1 MIITLS
7 EPVQKQFGQT
17 ELVVITDRVD
27 DMVLLLG
34 QMMRMGLT
42 KIVDDHLPRYWR
54 QEGLSWG

>member
-7 EPVQKQFGQT
+7 EPVQKPLEQT

-42 KIVDDHLPRYWR
+42 KIVDDYLPRYWR